1 MKIGVWAGAG
11 WIIGVL
17 RAVFWCS
24 FVLIGGAGSPEAALN
39 MISYSNGID
48 PAIFVSDGD
57 PEDTDFNPLGIRV
70 VFDLVDANGDWT
82 AEGVILATTTPP
94 PNGVATL
101 VVTDTE
107 IINVTGDQI
116 IAAMIHVNHF
126 FDPIVSVTQQYTAH
140 IDGAFDTIGNG
151 IFGNYSLENVAE
163 LNGAVP
169 IDTFFFASGDGPAP
183 ETFNETSLPLHLD
196 TVIRQTEHF
205 IFYMDTLDNVIRLF
219 DSATILPS
227 SSDPVPTLGPVQLF
241 VVALA
246 LMAALGLAILRLRVA
261 R

>member
-1 MKIGVWAGAG
+1 MKIAGSM
-11 WIIGVL
+11 IGIL
-17 RAVFWCS
+17 RAVLCCS
-24 FVLIGGAGSPEAALN
+24 FVMIGGAGSAEAALN

-70 VFDLVDANGDWT
+70 EFDLVDANGDWT

-151 IFGNYSLENVAE
+151 IFGNYSLENTAE

-183 ETFNETSLPLHLD
+183 ETFNAHVELRLNDPG
-196 TVIRQTEHF
+196 EP
-205 IFYMDTLDNVIRLF
+205 DTLADDHPMDGAAGLIPGTAQ
-219 DSATILPS
+219 D
-227 SSDPVPTLGPVQLF
+227 F
-241 VVALA
+241 VGIA
-246 LMAALGLAILRLRVA
+246 
-261 R
+261 